1 MSRFLDS
8 RHAGLK
14 PYTPGEQPKD
24 RKYIKLNTNESPY
37 PPSPKVAEAI
47 TRAAIDGQRLYN
59 DPESGA
65 LRRAIAAHYGVD
77 AGQVVMGDG
86 SDEILSF
93 AFQTFCGD
101 KGVVFPDPSYGF
113 YAVYADLYGV
123 KARRAKVRA
132 DFSIDINDYLVPGEN
147 VVIANP
153 NAPTGLVLS
162 LAEIETILQAHP
174 DDVVLIDE
182 AYVDFGAESAVG
194 LVERYDNLLVVQTY
208 SKSRSLAGARI
219 GFGIGGRELIAD
231 LNMLRNSCNPY
242 NVSTLSQLAGIAA
255 MEDVEYFR
263 TCVDKVCATRER
275 VTDRLLELGCTLNRS
290 KTNFLFAKLPGVP
303 GAEAAAKLRERG
315 ILIRRFNQP
324 GIEDYIRVSIG
335 SDVDMDA
342 FLKATEEI
350 IREAR
355 A

>member
-14 PYTPGEQPKD
+14 PYVPGEQPKE
-24 RKYIKLNTNESPY
+24 RKYIKLNTNENPY
-37 PPSPKVAEAI
+37 PPSPRVAEAI

-59 DPESGA
+59 DPEA
-65 LRRAIAAHYGVD
+65 LNLRRTIAKHYGVD
-77 AGQVVMGDG
+77 AEQVVMGDG

-101 KGVVFPDPSYGF
+101 KGVAFPDPSYGF

-123 KARRAKVRA
+123 KARRVSVRG
-132 DFSIDINDYLVPGEN
+132 DFSIDVNDYLVPGEN

-153 NAPTGLVLS
+153 NAPTGLALS
-162 LAEIETILQAHP
+162 LAEIETILQSHP

-182 AYVDFGAESAVG
+182 AYVDFGGESAVG
-194 LVERYDNLLVVQTY
+194 LTEKYDNLLVVQTY

-231 LNMLRNSCNPY
+231 MQMLKNSCNPY

-255 MEDVEYFR
+255 MEDEEYFR
-263 TCVDKVCATRER
+263 ACVEKVCATRER

-290 KTNFLFAKLPGVP
+290 RTNFVFAKLPGVS
-303 GAEAAAKLRERG
+303 GAAAADALRRRG

-335 SDVDMDA
+335 SDDDMDA
-342 FLKATEEI
+342 FLKAVEEI
-350 IREAR
+350 IWEEAK
-355 A
+355 

>member
-14 PYTPGEQPKD
+14 PYVPGEQPKE
-24 RKYIKLNTNESPY
+24 RKYIKLNTNENPY
-37 PPSPKVAEAI
+37 PPSPRVAEAI

-59 DPESGA
+59 DPEA
-65 LRRAIAAHYGVD
+65 LNLRRTIAKYFGVELE
-77 AGQVVMGDG
+77 QVVMGDG

-101 KGVVFPDPSYGF
+101 KGVAFPDPSYGF

-123 KARRAKVRA
+123 KARRVPVRE
-132 DFSIDINDYLVPGEN
+132 DFSIDVSDYLVPGEN

-153 NAPTGLVLS
+153 NAPTGLALKLS
-162 LAEIETILQAHP
+162 EIETILKAHP

-182 AYVDFGAESAVG
+182 AYVDFGGESAVA
-194 LVERYDNLLVVQTY
+194 LTEKYDNLLVVQTY

-231 LNMLRNSCNPY
+231 MQMLKNSCNPY

-255 MEDVEYFR
+255 MEDEEYFR
-263 TCVDKVCATRER
+263 ECVSKVCATRER

-290 KTNFLFAKLPGVP
+290 RTNFVFAKLPGVS
-303 GAEAAAKLRERG
+303 GAAAADALRRRG
-315 ILIRRFNQP
+315 ILIRRFSQP

-335 SDVDMDA
+335 SDKDMDA
-342 FLKATEEI
+342 FLKAVEEI
-350 IREAR
+350 IREEEK
-355 A
+355 